1 MENIFIIGAV
11 ISIVFF
17 IVKFIE
23 MRFIEKEN
31 KPLKYLTRDSLLVY
45 FSTICGHF
53 IISQVSNGLDKIE
66 GGGST
71 PVFIDNPSF

>member
-1 MENIFIIGAV
+1 MDNIFIVGAV

-53 IISQVSNGLDKIE
+53 IIGQVSQGIEKLE
-66 GGGST
+66 GGSST

>member
-1 MENIFIIGAV
+1 MDNIFIVGAV
-11 ISIVFF
+11 ISVVFF

-45 FSTICGHF
+45 FSTLSSHF
-53 IISQVSNGLDKIE
+53 IITQLTSGLEKLE

>member
-1 MENIFIIGAV
+1 MESIFIVGAV

-23 MRFIEKEN
+23 MRFVEKEN

-45 FSTICGHF
+45 FSTLAGHF
-53 IISQVSNGLDKIE
+53 IITQLSHGFEKLE
-66 GGGST
+66 GGST